1 METLKRFSDFAKDHR
16 PLEGAKCNITE
27 VLNREIMVMGFKV
40 VSSKYKQGTRC
51 MTLQFRMN
59 DETRI
64 LFTGSTV
71 LIKQAETYKD
81 QMPFLATIKKIDR
94 YFTFM

>member
-1 METLKRFSDFAKDHR
+1 MESPKRFRDFAKDHL
-16 PLEGAKCNITE
+16 PLEGAKCSIAE

-51 MTLQFRMN
+51 MTLQFNLDNEIRV
-59 DETRI
+59 
-64 LFTGSTV
+64 LFTGSSV
-71 LIKQAETYKD
+71 LIEQAETYKD
-81 QMPFLATIKKIDR
+81 QMPFLATIKQIAR

>member
-16 PLEGAKCNITE
+16 PLEGAKINITD
-27 VLNREIMVMGFKV
+27 VINREIMVLGFKV
-40 VSSKYKQGTRC
+40 VGSKYKPGTRC

-64 LFTGSTV
+64 LFTGSSV
-71 LIKQAETYKD
+71 LIEQSETYKE
-81 QMPFLATIKKIDR
+81 QLPFLATIKKIDK